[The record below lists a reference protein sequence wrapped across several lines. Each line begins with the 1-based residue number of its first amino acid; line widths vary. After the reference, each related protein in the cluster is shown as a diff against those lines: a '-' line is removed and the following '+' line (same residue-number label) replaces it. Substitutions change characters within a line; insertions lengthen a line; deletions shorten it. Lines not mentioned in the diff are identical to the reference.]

1 MNDIECSS
9 LIQSENENDESGK
22 FCTAKKGLNT
32 GFLFC
37 AYMPPGVCFQSPI
50 INFIIYMTTRGATKA
65 VTDVELL
72 ALFEMGLF
80 WDYCILMFRR
90 QGQLFF
96 STLKKWSTVA
106 VCVSLIFGARR
117 DRFSLRS
124 YKQINY
130 CCWLN
135 IKLWK
140 SLKDIWL
147 PSWPHFFWFRTTI
160 H

>member
-22 FCTAKKGLNT
+22 LAKKGLNT

-80 WDYCILMFRR
+80 
-90 QGQLFF
+90 
-96 STLKKWSTVA
+96 
-106 VCVSLIFGARR
+106 
-117 DRFSLRS
+117 
-124 YKQINY
+124 
-130 CCWLN
+130 
-135 IKLWK
+135 
-140 SLKDIWL
+140 
-147 PSWPHFFWFRTTI
+147 
-160 H
+160 